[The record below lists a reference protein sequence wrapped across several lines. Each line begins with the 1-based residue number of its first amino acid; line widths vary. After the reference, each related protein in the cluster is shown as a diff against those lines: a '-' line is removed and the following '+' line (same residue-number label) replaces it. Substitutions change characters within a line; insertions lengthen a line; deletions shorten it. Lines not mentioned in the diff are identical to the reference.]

1 MRPLQFGSTIT
12 VRLPDDVRELV
23 EAAAER
29 EDADLSSW
37 VRRALAHVATSA
49 VSGGSSLPSPFPAGA
64 AFQAEGRAA

>member
-29 EDADLSSW
+29 ESADLSSW
-37 VRRALAHVATSA
+37 VRRALASVATSS
-49 VSGGSSLPSPFPAGA
+49 VPGSSPLSSLSAGA
-64 AFQAEGRAA
+64 AFQAEGRAV